1 MPAIDYSA
9 DTEFNEALRKH
20 GIIPALP
27 STSRSPSP
35 PAPRSPSPT
44 LSDLSDL
51 SLTADDALPRSVLE
65 AYRESRMKDVKDGE
79 RKRMYG
85 RVYPIGKGDYTR
97 EVTEGS
103 KLDVEGEPESGTG
116 VVCCLFKD

>member
-1 MPAIDYSA
+1 MPAIDYSE

-35 PAPRSPSPT
+35 PRARTPSPS
-44 LSDLSDL
+44 LSDLDDL
-51 SLTADDALPRSVLE
+51 LLSTDDALPRSVLE
-65 AYRESRMKDVKDGE
+65 SYRE
-79 RKRMYG
+79 KRMMEERVGEGKRKFG
-85 RVYPIGKGDYTR
+85 RVYPIGKSDYTK
-97 EVTEGS
+97 EVNEAS
-103 KLDVEGEPESGTG
+103 MVDMEGEEGEGTG